1 MLLQTEPPL
10 IMDFPMNFP
19 LKPLRNFSFPT
30 FFPALR
36 VLIEGGQACNAVGLP
51 TELVQ
56 ALVGLLLHRRNG
68 LVLFV
73 PLRWNGVERLF
84 ETRIFIAV

>member
-1 MLLQTEPPL
+1 MIYLLQMVNQKSIIYFDAFANWTSV
-10 IMDFPMNFP
+10 DNG
-19 LKPLRNFSFPT
+19 FSHEF
-30 FFPALR
+30 
-36 VLIEGGQACNAVGLP
+36 P

-56 ALVGLLLHRRNG
+56 ALVGLLLHRRTG

-84 ETRIFIAV
+84 ETLIFIAVWKANMDTPSGWWFNGD